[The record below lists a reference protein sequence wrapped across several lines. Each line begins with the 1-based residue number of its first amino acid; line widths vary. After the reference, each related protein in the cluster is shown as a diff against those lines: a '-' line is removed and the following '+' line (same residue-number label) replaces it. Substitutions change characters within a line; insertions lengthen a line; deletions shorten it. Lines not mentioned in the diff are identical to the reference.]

1 MNKLLEKVK
10 ELFEKFKSQNKKIKI
25 AVIASIVAVIIAIVS
40 AVVYSS
46 SNKYGVLFTNL
57 DAEDAKSVV
66 DKLTSDKI
74 DSKIDSTTNTIYVPK
89 DKVDKLKLEL
99 APTLKAGSTGYEL
112 MDSQSSFGMTDEQ
125 FKFNRKRMLEGE
137 LEKNIKY
144 FDCIENVKVTITEP
158 ESTLFAKDNDSK
170 GTASVTLKVKDGKN
184 VSEEQVKSI
193 VAIVSAS
200 IKNTPKEN
208 VSVVDQN
215 GNWLTKDLNSEDMDE
230 VSSESI
236 SKQQKAEKDYE
247 QKLQKAIIDLL
258 EPIVGKNRVKAQ
270 VNAKLD
276 FDSTQKTET
285 TIDPNKVI
293 VSQDTLKEFNSSG
306 TDGDITES
314 PVDNNMSNQ
323 IEDNNNGNNTSTR
336 EEQKTNYD
344 SGKSETKTISAQGK
358 VQRVT
363 ASVMI
368 DRNLTEDEVN
378 QLSQSVSNAIGLN
391 PVNGDQISVVGMPF
405 DTSLADKAKAD
416 IEQMNAEEAAKN
428 KTIMMIAGGI
438 AAALVLGLLVFIIIR
453 RRKKKEEEEEQLFDT
468 LIDDTIIPKEPEAFD
483 PIEFEA
489 ETQNTHLENEIKKYA
504 TEKPEQVVEIIK
516 SWLNE
521 NER

>member
-1 MNKLLEKVK
+1 
-10 ELFEKFKSQNKKIKI
+10 
-25 AVIASIVAVIIAIVS
+25 
-40 AVVYSS
+40 
-46 SNKYGVLFTNL
+46 
-57 DAEDAKSVV
+57 
-66 DKLTSDKI
+66 
-74 DSKIDSTTNTIYVPK
+74 
-89 DKVDKLKLEL
+89 
-99 APTLKAGSTGYEL
+99 
-112 MDSQSSFGMTDEQ
+112 MD
-125 FKFNRKRMLEGE
+125 
-137 LEKNIKY
+137 
-144 FDCIENVKVTITEP
+144 
-158 ESTLFAKDNDSK
+158 
-170 GTASVTLKVKDGKN
+170 
-184 VSEEQVKSI
+184 
-193 VAIVSAS
+193 IVSAS
-200 IKNTPKEN
+200 VKNTPKEN

-215 GNWLTKDLNSEDMDE
+215 GNWLTKDMNSDDSDE
-230 VSSESI
+230 MSSENI

-258 EPIVGKNRVKAQ
+258 EPIVGKNKVKAQ

-293 VSQDTLKEFNSSG
+293 VSQDTMKEFNSS
-306 TDGDITES
+306 TDSTVSES
-314 PVDNNMSNQ
+314 PIDNNMSNQ

-391 PVNGDQISVVGMPF
+391 PINGDQISVVGMPF
-405 DTSLADKAKAD
+405 DTTLEDKAKAD
-416 IEQMNAEEAAKN
+416 IEKMNAEEEARN

-438 AAALVLGLLVFIIIR
+438 GAALLLGLLVFIIVK
-453 RRKKKEEEEEQLFDT
+453 RRKKKEEEDEQLFDT

-483 PIEFEA
+483 PIEFDK
-489 ETQNTHLENEIKKYA
+489 ETENTHLENEIKKYA

-516 SWLNE
+516 AWLNE